1 MLSVCLHFDE
11 YQKESYIFT
20 SNDSGF
26 IKIWGM
32 DGQFIKN
39 INKTENNET
48 YFLDTY
54 YDETELKYF
63 LISGEMKCVKSFEL
77 NTHQLFRTYID
88 NNSFAEHLS
97 AFVYKNMGVVE
108 LVECEFYGYIRIWNF
123 HSGNLIKKIEISDNE
138 KKKTIS
144 LKIWDTAG
152 QERFRSVATQYIKSC
167 DGLLIVYAIND
178 RKSFE
183 KIDDWLKEVEEKK
196 NTNYNVPLVLIGN
209 KIDLEKEREV
219 SFQEGEKLAQ
229 IYNMEFFECSAKDN
243 INVNECFNCLIEL
256 IFQLYEDEFNID
268 DKSYSLFDNGTM
280 NTSNCCL
287 KKKK

>member
-1 MLSVCLHFDE
+1 MDMKITKSIIKLGTLGESKVGKTNISNVFMGNKFDE
-11 YQKESYIFT
+11 E
-20 SNDSGF
+20 
-26 IKIWGM
+26 
-32 DGQFIKN
+32 
-39 INKTENNET
+39 
-48 YFLDTY
+48 
-54 YDETELKYF
+54 ELST
-63 LISGEMKCVKSFEL
+63 I
-77 NTHQLFRTYID
+77 
-88 NNSFAEHLS
+88 
-97 AFVYKNMGVVE
+97 GV
-108 LVECEFYGYIRIWNF
+108 
-123 HSGNLIKKIEISDNE
+123 GNLIKKIEISDNE

-152 QERFRSVATQYIKSC
+152 QERFRAVATQYIKSC

-196 NTNYNVPLVLIGN
+196 NTNSNVPLVLIGN
-209 KIDLEKEREV
+209 KIDLENEREV

-229 IYNMEFFECSAKDN
+229 IYNMEFFECSAKDK

-268 DKSYSLFDNGTM
+268 DKSYSLFDNGAM